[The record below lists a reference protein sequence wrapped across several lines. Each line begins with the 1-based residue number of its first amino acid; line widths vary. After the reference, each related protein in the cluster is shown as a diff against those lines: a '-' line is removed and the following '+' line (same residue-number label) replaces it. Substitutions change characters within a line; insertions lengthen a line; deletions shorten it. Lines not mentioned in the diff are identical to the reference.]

1 MNSITNSEPAQ
12 PQYAVV
18 WPLGRLQ
25 VDAGT
30 EFPKSLPDL
39 NGATIG
45 EMWDWLYKGDS
56 LFPIVRE
63 ELRKRYPDIK
73 FVEYPVIG
81 NIHGPDENEIV
92 QGLPQLLQ
100 ALGCDAVVVGVGH

>member
-1 MNSITNSEPAQ
+1 MNTQQQSTATES
-12 PQYAVV
+12 QYEVV
-18 WPLGRLQ
+18 WPLGRLR
-25 VDAGT
+25 VEGGA
-30 EFPKSLPDL
+30 EFPPALPDL
-39 NGATIG
+39 DGITIG
-45 EMWDWLYKGDS
+45 EMWDWLYKGDR

-63 ELRKRYPDIK
+63 ELRKRFPNIK

>member
-1 MNSITNSEPAQ
+1 MSEQQKSEAVEPK
-12 PQYAVV
+12 YEVV
-18 WPLGRLQ
+18 WPLGRLR
-25 VDAGT
+25 VDSGT
-30 EFPKSLPDL
+30 DFPKSLPDL
-39 NGATIG
+39 NGITIG

-63 ELRKRYPDIK
+63 ELLKRYPDMK

-92 QGLPQLLQ
+92 ASLPQLLQ

>member
-1 MNSITNSEPAQ
+1 MHEYDNKYRVRRT
-12 PQYAVV
+12 AVRGGLV
-18 WPLGRLQ
+18 AGPTASGR
-25 VDAGT
+25 GT
-30 EFPKSLPDL
+30 EFPKSIPGL
-39 NGATIG
+39 NGVTIG

-92 QGLPQLLQ
+92 AGLLQLL
-100 ALGCDAVVVGVGH
+100 

>member
-1 MNSITNSEPAQ
+1 MNAITNTAPYE

-18 WPLGRLQ
+18 WPLGGLQ
-25 VDAGT
+25 VDGGT
-30 EFPKSLPDL
+30 DFPKSIPDL

-45 EMWDWLYKGDS
+45 EMWGWLYKGDS

-63 ELRKRYPDIK
+63 KLRKRYPDIK

-92 QGLPQLLQ
+92 AGLLQLLQ
-100 ALGCDAVVVGVGH
+100 ALGCDAVVVGVGY